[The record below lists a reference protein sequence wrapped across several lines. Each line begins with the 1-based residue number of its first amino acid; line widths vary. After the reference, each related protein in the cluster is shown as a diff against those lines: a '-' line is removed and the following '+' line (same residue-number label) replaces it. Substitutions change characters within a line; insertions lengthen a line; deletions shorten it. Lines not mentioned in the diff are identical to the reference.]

1 MSEVNFESEL
11 HKINSWLIL
20 RLPDEASKKLS
31 SRGMAMVEAELESE
45 SSNSNGKVKLK
56 LPLEP
61 DGSGG
66 HWFKFNS
73 EMQKELKASDGDLI
87 KVKFKQ
93 IADWLEPEVPKD
105 LQDSLDG
112 NPKVNELWLDIT
124 VKARWEFIRWIRLTA
139 NSETRKRRIEVSISK
154 LNSGMRRPCCFNTSM
169 CTESKVSKNGI
180 LLD

>member
-20 RLPDEASKKLS
+20 RLPDEASKLS

-66 HWFKFNS
+66 H
-73 EMQKELKASDGDLI
+73 L
-87 KVKFKQ
+87 V
-93 IADWLEPEVPKD
+93 
-105 LQDSLDG
+105 
-112 NPKVNELWLDIT
+112 
-124 VKARWEFIRWIRLTA
+124 
-139 NSETRKRRIEVSISK
+139 
-154 LNSGMRRPCCFNTSM
+154 
-169 CTESKVSKNGI
+169 
-180 LLD
+180 